1 MLSDI
6 GENYI
11 YSAEGYNLLAIIIEI
26 VSGES
31 YEKHIAKNIF
41 LPANLS
47 NSGFWGFEDENIQSI
62 APWNKPELMNNFSST
77 IFHKGKTYP
86 NYGYKGGTGIYSTAQ
101 DLSKWISA
109 LKNKQIL
116 NSESLNLMF
125 NPYVSARGDLTN
137 GVFYGYGWFLEY
149 KNGVLREVRHLG
161 AEAGGIV
168 HNGIIRFYKN
178 NDQLIVLSNSGIFN
192 GDGNLNGIE
201 WGIVL
206 SFDLRDIIEAY

>member
-26 VSGES
+26 DSGES